1 MVCIRFRYDFSDN
14 KIFELINSYWVET
27 LKARNNPTW
36 KYLCWK
42 VDFKKQVINAL
53 EKNGFVICLI

>member
-1 MVCIRFRYDFSDN
+1 MVRIRFRYDFSDN

-27 LKARNNPTW
+27 LKARNNLTW

-42 VDFKKQVINAL
+42 VDFKKTSN
-53 EKNGFVICLI
+53 